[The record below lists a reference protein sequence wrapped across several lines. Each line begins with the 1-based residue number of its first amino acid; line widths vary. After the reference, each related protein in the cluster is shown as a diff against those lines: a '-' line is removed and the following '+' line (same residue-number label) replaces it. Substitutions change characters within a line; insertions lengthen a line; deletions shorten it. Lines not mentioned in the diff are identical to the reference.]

1 MKILIIL
8 LCTRA
13 RACGARIDA
22 RIKINSVR
30 QKAEIS
36 HQKDFPSR

>member
-1 MKILIIL
+1 MKKFNYPVMH
-8 LCTRA
+8 TRV
-13 RACGARIDA
+13 CGTRIDA